1 MREKGID
8 RRLVCITVKD
18 RIPRPHCPILH
29 EGTIVGE
36 VTSGTRSPT
45 LDANIAL
52 GYVRKDLAKVGTAI
66 QIDVRGKIAE
76 AEITKPPFYK
86 RPY

>member
-1 MREKGID
+1 
-8 RRLVCITVKD
+8 VKD
-18 RIPRPHCPILH
+18 RIPRPHCKILH
-29 EGTIVGE
+29 MNRVVGE

-52 GYVRKDLAKVGTAI
+52 GYVRKDLAKVGTRVEV
-66 QIDVRGKIAE
+66 DVRGKPAE
-76 AEITKPPFYK
+76 AEVTKPPFYK